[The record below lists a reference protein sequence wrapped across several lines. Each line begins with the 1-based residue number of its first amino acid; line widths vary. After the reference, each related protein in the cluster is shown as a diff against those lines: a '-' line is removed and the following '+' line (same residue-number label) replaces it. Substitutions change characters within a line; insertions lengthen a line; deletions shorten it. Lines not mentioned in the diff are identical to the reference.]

1 MDILVSIVP
10 IVSVVSIVPFVYVV
24 CVVPCCIKL
33 LPIDIVISDIF
44 LFPMLSAL
52 NSMLPYRYTPLLLH
66 SYLSESAGFRVADR
80 IAW

>member
-44 LFPMLSAL
+44 LFPMLSASL
-52 NSMLPYRYTPLLLH
+52 FVP
-66 SYLSESAGFRVADR
+66 E
-80 IAW
+80 